1 MEEGSRNS
9 YVKIEPNAGCMAQQ
23 DDGKSPEKFCEYSMI
38 LNDAHLREC
47 VSGYFSCLRN
57 LLSEH

>member
-23 DDGKSPEKFCEYSMI
+23 SSVERKE
-38 LNDAHLREC
+38 AAT
-47 VSGYFSCLRN
+47 YFNRHG
-57 LLSEH
+57 EEVD